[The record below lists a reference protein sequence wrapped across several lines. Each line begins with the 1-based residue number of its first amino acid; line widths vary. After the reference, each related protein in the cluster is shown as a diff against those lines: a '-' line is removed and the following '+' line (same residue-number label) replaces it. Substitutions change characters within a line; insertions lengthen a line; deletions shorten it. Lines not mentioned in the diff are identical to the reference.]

1 MAASGGRRMA
11 GEASR
16 ARKGDKIDAMRGDE
30 TFAWVEV
37 IVEPYNRTH
46 DRYQAYYREALAAY
60 CSSQGIPFHETGPRL
75 RKQLRFLHRVRASG
89 KLIGHPLG
97 RRSIDVLARLM
108 GARAGREHAM
118 GAYVFHWDGAAVNV
132 AIDAFDSGELQSDE
146 LLNWCG
152 IYFKTNYWP
161 TRQYP
166 AKVLPMA
173 NLNPDVLP
181 HLSYLTEAR
190 KADKEWD
197 LCAFFRVWGGSDEV
211 EGIEHNLALFEALA
225 RVKCRKYL
233 LASLVSGDVRT
244 TAARLEKAGVPWTT
258 AWIPRSEVWRI
269 ASRSR
274 LNVVR
279 HGMHEC
285 IPWRMTD
292 ILAMG
297 GCPVLDYAA
306 TTRWHV
312 PLEENVHYLNLGA
325 QYDPSRTAEFARDE
339 VAGRVEAWLA
349 DANGLRRIGESTARY
364 FDEHL
369 TPERLGAYMMERVGR
384 QLR

>member
-1 MAASGGRRMA
+1 MTDHSSSAKKGARVDALRGGESLA
-11 GEASR
+11 GVEA
-16 ARKGDKIDAMRGDE
+16 
-30 TFAWVEV
+30 

-60 CSSQGIPFHETGPRL
+60 CSSHGIPFRETGPRL
-75 RKQLRFLHRVRASG
+75 RKQLRFLNRVRASG

-97 RRSIDVLARLM
+97 QKSIDILARLM
-108 GARAGREHAM
+108 GAHAGREHAM
-118 GAYVFHWDGAAVNV
+118 GAYVFHADGAAVNV
-132 AIDAFDSGELQSDE
+132 AIDAFDSGEIQSDE
-146 LLNWCG
+146 LLKWCD

-161 TRQYP
+161 TRTYP
-166 AKVLPMA
+166 AKVLPLP

-181 HLSYLTEAR
+181 HLSYLRKAR

-197 LCAFFRVWGGSDEV
+197 LCAFFRVWGGTNEL
-211 EGIEHNLALFEALA
+211 EGIEHNLALLEALA

-233 LASLVSGDVRT
+233 LASLVSGDVRA

-258 AWIPRSEVWRI
+258 AWVPRKEVWRI
-269 ASRSR
+269 AARSR

-292 ILAMG
+292 MLAMG

-312 PLEENVHYLNLGA
+312 PLEENVHYLSLGA
-325 QYDPSRTAEFARDE
+325 PFDPSGAVAFDRDE

-349 DANGLRRIGESTARY
+349 DANGMRQIGQNTARY
-364 FDEHL
+364 FDQHL
-369 TPERLGAYMMERVGR
+369 TPEKLGTYIMERAVGR
-384 QLR
+384 LR